1 LDAVRAV
8 MARCYSDDLRCK
20 LLSAYDRGEG
30 TLTQLAAR
38 FSVSVGWA
46 RKISSQRRRTGQA
59 ERVPHRPGRKLRAG
73 EEAQQQVRAWFRS
86 QPDLTLAEVQARLL
100 NEAGVPLSIP
110 QVGYLILRLGLRLK
124 KSRSTPPSATPKP
137 TSGGAKSISR
147 RPVRS
152 RRRG

>member
-1 LDAVRAV
+1 
-8 MARCYSDDLRCK
+8 MAHCYSDDLRRK

-46 RKISSQRRRTGQA
+46 RKISMQRGRTGQA

-73 EEAQQQVRAWFRS
+73 EDAQRQVRAWFRS

-100 NEAGVPLSIP
+100 GEAGVQLSIP
-110 QVGYLILRLGLRLK
+110 QVWYLVRRLGLRLK
-124 KSRSTPPSATPKP
+124 KSRSTPPSATAKP
-137 TSGGAKSISR
+137 TADGAKSIS
-147 RPVRS
+147 PGSPRS